1 MIDHS
6 SQQGVQQHTQ
16 LSKTKLLM
24 KILFMTLGA
33 SLVAVGL
40 EIFLVPNK
48 IIDGGIV
55 GISIIA
61 SALSSLPLG
70 VYLVLFNLPFLYLGY
85 KQIGKT
91 FAFSTLFSVIIMSI
105 GTSLLHPVAPLTI
118 DPLLA
123 SVFGGIIIGVGV
135 GLVIRSGGSLDGTEI
150 VAILVSKKARSQLAK
165 LSCSLT
171 YLYWQVRALYSDGIM
186 QCIP

>member
-6 SQQGVQQHTQ
+6 SQQGIQQHTQ

-105 GTSLLHPVAPLTI
+105 GTSLLHPVAPLTL

-135 GLVIRSGGSLDGTEI
+135 GLVIRSGDPWMVRRSL
-150 VAILVSKKARSQLAK
+150 QF
-165 LSCSLT
+165 
-171 YLYWQVRALYSDGIM
+171 W
-186 QCIP
+186 